1 MEITLLPIFAFLVI
15 LIGTIALIVGLRL
28 SSGSELDRRLEYYV
42 IEPVAPGPRFEEET
56 FYSRPEIRGS
66 FLART
71 IAPLFRGLGLFFS
84 RLIPGG
90 SIEDLDRQMV
100 IAGNPLGIRGREFAG
115 MRVIFLLLGGF
126 SAYVI
131 ITRFDGV
138 VSFIVAI
145 GTAILIF
152 YLPKLWLRTIVRGKQ
167 EKIRRH
173 LPDALD
179 MLSVCADAGL
189 GFDQSLQR
197 VSESWEGPLAT
208 EFIRVVN
215 EMSMGESRASAM
227 RNMADRLDVP
237 EVSSFVAVILQSYEL
252 GMGIAETLHAQAD
265 QMRTERRYW
274 AQEQARKMPTKML
287 FPLMLLILP
296 AMFAVIMG
304 PAIPAMRE
312 IFSSVSVGNLGP

>member
-1 MEITLLPIFAFLVI
+1 METTLLPLFAILVI
-15 LIGTIALIVGLRL
+15 LFGAIALIVGLRL
-28 SSGSELDRRLEYYV
+28 SSGSELDHRLEYFV
-42 IEPVAPGPRFEEET
+42 SEPVTPRPWLKEEMS
-56 FYSRPEIRGS
+56 YARPEISGS

-100 IAGNPLGIRGREFAG
+100 IAGNPLGIRGREFSG
-115 MRVIFLLLGGF
+115 MRVIFLLLGGLL
-126 SAYVI
+126 AYVI
-131 ITRFDGV
+131 IIRFDGI
-138 VSFIVAI
+138 VSFIVAF
-145 GTAILIF
+145 GAATLIF
-152 YLPKLWLRTIVRGKQ
+152 YLPKLWMRIVVRGKQ

-197 VSESWEGPLAT
+197 VSESWEGPLAI
-208 EFIRVVN
+208 EFNRVVN

-227 RNMADRLDVP
+227 RSMAERLDVP

-265 QMRTERRYW
+265 QMRIERRYW

-304 PAIPAMRE
+304 PAIPALRE
-312 IFSSVSVGNLGP
+312 ILASASLGNLVP

>member
-1 MEITLLPIFAFLVI
+1 METTLLPLFAILVV
-15 LIGTIALIVGLRL
+15 LFGFVALIVGLRL
-28 SSGSELDRRLEYYV
+28 STSSELDRRLQDFV
-42 IEPVAPGPRFEEET
+42 IEPVTTRPRFEEET
-56 FYSRPEIRGS
+56 FYRRPEISGS
-66 FLART
+66 ILTRT
-71 IAPLFRGLGLFFS
+71 IDPLFRGLGMFFS

-100 IAGNPLGIRGREFAG
+100 IAGNPLGLRGREFAG

-126 SAYVI
+126 LAYVI
-131 ITRFDGV
+131 ITRFDGI

-145 GTAILIF
+145 GAAMLIF
-152 YLPKLWLRTIVRGKQ
+152 FLPKLWLRTVVRGKQ
-167 EKIRRH
+167 ENIRRH
-173 LPDALD
+173 LPDAMD

-197 VSESWEGPLAT
+197 VSESWEGPIAI
-208 EFIRVVN
+208 EFVRVVN
-215 EMSMGESRASAM
+215 EMNMGETRASAM
-227 RNMADRLDVP
+227 RSMAERLDVP

-304 PAIPAMRE
+304 PTIPALRE
-312 IFSSVSVGNLGP
+312 ILSSVNLGNLGP